1 MNETLKSKNGTMF
14 QSKATLPDGTIEI
27 TDTLPKQDY
36 YKSLRRN
43 SVSSPGSQF
52 TINNS
57 TNVYDAISGYR
68 KSKAIEYKPSG
79 KQVQCSVLMLE
90 GIEQIYTIDKH
101 FYGIHLFKLICEK
114 LELTETEYF
123 GLTYRG
129 NQNVDMWLKMD
140 EKITKQLERN
150 PWRFEFRF
158 KFYPAHPEYLKDD
171 LTRYFLCLQI
181 RQDIICGQLPCS
193 FNTYVILG
201 AYVIQSEAGDWDSEV
216 HEGIEYLYNVP
227 FAPKNLQTPELLIRI
242 AELHQKL
249 KGRTPEQADRMF
261 LENARRMALYGVH
274 LHRVKSVTGDDLSLG
289 VYHAGVLVYRGRLRM
304 QRYTWARIVELS
316 YRGKDFIMVVRP
328 VIFDEY
334 IESPSGG
341 ARRRTSVSSI
351 KGSLS
356 GNEISSIERS
366 TAKQRSRSAKPAS
379 VAQRNKTLTFKCLN
393 GELAK
398 RLYNV
403 VIDHHTFFRLREGG
417 NSRRLN
423 LQPGFGTRKY
433 HYNSRPQIF
442 EDNESGVWT
451 LNRDGG
457 LPPTGSIRRVAAQRR
472 PEQYA
477 KSLVTLMTPVASR
490 KGTGFR
496 APCASI
502 EDADSIRNGY
512 QGGANTI
519 GHHESSVL
527 MEESYAPVKSSHPA
541 PGSSIKAPAVWT
553 LSSERPPQ
561 HFRQMAP
568 PLNVTPRMPRPE
580 LSRQHWQMS
589 PADCTQGLGMDFYG
603 TDVATMMDA
612 GWQGSR
618 TNRGIKGPGAYY
630 YEVSV
635 LEDGDVRV
643 GWSTND
649 ASLMLGMDSH
659 GYGYGAAENG
669 EGSSVRQSAMGRL
682 VQNGKVHE
690 MGFPASVSDV
700 IGCFLQLQ
708 KNPNGDGLEG
718 NVMWSHNG
726 QLVTSPHAN
735 LVCIPPEIATDSA
748 FFPAVSLR
756 DARVSLNF
764 GEKPFVHSP
773 EQISGGRV
781 KWMAP
786 VEVPAERMVQNVNSG
801 WRINQFD
808 TTSTLN
814 LIVSEDGRMVQAKE
828 NEWQGFR
835 ANKGVFEAGKYYYEV
850 EMVEDCGYARV
861 GWSLPTGDL
870 QLGADNLGY
879 GFGFAPDGSPAKKV
893 FNCEVED
900 YGVKVKVGDVV
911 GCFLDLDNGS
921 IQWSVN
927 GEVLPPAY
935 YMDSSFITHDKTIF
949 FPTASLFC
957 TTLEVNY
964 GDRPFKYQPSEEWY
978 PLFAAADEFV
988 KDSPKWP
995 IDINTVRQPHATTER
1010 VESDILYPGVTI
1022 TVTTR
1027 ENQAQS
1033 SDTSPVSSQ
1042 RRTSGHT
1049 SMEGEDQ
1056 EDEDTVI
1063 DVQDEQDRGVTST
1076 PSRATPQQSA
1086 TDTPLTYTSTDAQR
1100 VTEEDDP
1107 EVTVEYYTN
1116 EEGQR
1121 VKKIIQKQR
1130 KVVTTI
1136 HKESVERF
1144 ETTRIH
1150 HSSSADQSGWQNQA
1164 DNSTVNE
1171 DEAMN
1176 KAIHQATKLDSDTFV
1191 VNGSTNI
1198 RSDVIPTTL
1207 TTTTVTTTTTKSEY
1221 TAN

>member
-1 MNETLKSKNGTMF
+1 MF

-57 TNVYDAISGYR
+57 TNVYDATSGYR

-90 GIEQIYTIDKH
+90 GIEQIYTIDNDCAVCERCPLRLHELFRQHRLKRGRAVPPPSRCCNTAH
-101 FYGIHLFKLICEK
+101 AHIYEGGSRELSCDLVSLSLLAGAASKKNWEADHSPRVSAPLSITFYLRAGTQMC
-114 LELTETEYF
+114 
-123 GLTYRG
+123 GG
-129 NQNVDMWLKMD
+129 
-140 EKITKQLERN
+140 
-150 PWRFEFRF
+150 
-158 KFYPAHPEYLKDD
+158 
-171 LTRYFLCLQI
+171 FLCLHCSRRHSNHLCASRYVPMYTQQI
-181 RQDIICGQLPCS
+181 VKRNLLPCS

-227 FAPKNLQTPELLIRI
+227 FAPKNLQTPEMLIRI

-261 LENARRMALYGVH
+261 LENARRMALYG
-274 LHRVKSVTGDDLSLG
+274 SVTGDDLSLG

-356 GNEISSIERS
+356 GNEISSIERG

-472 PEQYA
+472 PEQYE
-477 KSLVTLMTPVASR
+477 
-490 KGTGFR
+490 GTGFR

-519 GHHESSVL
+519 GPHESSVL

-541 PGSSIKAPAVWT
+541 PGSSVKAPADWT

-561 HFRQMAP
+561 QFRQMARP
-568 PLNVTPRMPRPE
+568 PNVTPRMPRPE

-669 EGSSVRQSAMGRL
+669 EGSSVKQSAMGRL
-682 VQNGKVHE
+682 VHNGKVHE

-735 LVCIPPEIATDSA
+735 IVCIPPEIATDSA
-748 FFPAVSLR
+748 FFPS
-756 DARVSLNF
+756 
-764 GEKPFVHSP
+764 K
-773 EQISGGRV
+773 
-781 KWMAP
+781 
-786 VEVPAERMVQNVNSG
+786 
-801 WRINQFD
+801 
-808 TTSTLN
+808 
-814 LIVSEDGRMVQAKE
+814 
-828 NEWQGFR
+828 
-835 ANKGVFEAGKYYYEV
+835 
-850 EMVEDCGYARV
+850 
-861 GWSLPTGDL
+861 
-870 QLGADNLGY
+870 
-879 GFGFAPDGSPAKKV
+879 
-893 FNCEVED
+893 
-900 YGVKVKVGDVV
+900 
-911 GCFLDLDNGS
+911 
-921 IQWSVN
+921 
-927 GEVLPPAY
+927 
-935 YMDSSFITHDKTIF
+935 
-949 FPTASLFC
+949 
-957 TTLEVNY
+957 
-964 GDRPFKYQPSEEWY
+964 
-978 PLFAAADEFV
+978 
-988 KDSPKWP
+988 
-995 IDINTVRQPHATTER
+995 
-1010 VESDILYPGVTI
+1010 
-1022 TVTTR
+1022 
-1027 ENQAQS
+1027 
-1033 SDTSPVSSQ
+1033 
-1042 RRTSGHT
+1042 
-1049 SMEGEDQ
+1049 
-1056 EDEDTVI
+1056 
-1063 DVQDEQDRGVTST
+1063 
-1076 PSRATPQQSA
+1076 
-1086 TDTPLTYTSTDAQR
+1086 
-1100 VTEEDDP
+1100 
-1107 EVTVEYYTN
+1107 
-1116 EEGQR
+1116 
-1121 VKKIIQKQR
+1121 
-1130 KVVTTI
+1130 
-1136 HKESVERF
+1136 
-1144 ETTRIH
+1144 
-1150 HSSSADQSGWQNQA
+1150 
-1164 DNSTVNE
+1164 
-1171 DEAMN
+1171 
-1176 KAIHQATKLDSDTFV
+1176 
-1191 VNGSTNI
+1191 
-1198 RSDVIPTTL
+1198 
-1207 TTTTVTTTTTKSEY
+1207 
-1221 TAN
+1221 

>member
-1 MNETLKSKNGTMF
+1 MSLCCIVFNFLSDFAQQNGTMF

-36 YKSLRRN
+36 YKSLRRS

-57 TNVYDAISGYR
+57 TNVYDATSGYR

-90 GIEQIYTIDKH
+90 GIEQIYTIDVRLFVTFIFCKYHTLTLVCAKLQLELLFLFRLIVKKEIRIGVDKH

-123 GLTYRG
+123 GFTYRG
-129 NQNVDMWLKMD
+129 NHNVDMWLKMD
-140 EKITKQLERN
+140 EKITKQLEKN
-150 PWRFEFRF
+150 PWKFEFRF
-158 KFYPAHPEYLKDD
+158 KFYPAHPDCLKDD

-201 AYVIQSEAGDWDSEV
+201 AYVIQSEAGDWDAEA

-227 FAPKNLQTPELLIRI
+227 FAPKNLQTSEMLIRI

-249 KGRTPEQADRMF
+249 NVGALLSPLRETDAKNRAYFYAMQNFISTVEADAVTCKQSTWIPTRLCKKTIFNDKLFSSSFSRGRTPEQADRMF
-261 LENARRMALYGVH
+261 LENARRLALYGVH
-274 LHRVKSVTGDDLSLG
+274 LHRVKSPTGDDLSLG
-289 VYHAGVLVYRGRLRM
+289 VYHSGVLVYRGRLRM

-316 YRGKDFIMVVRP
+316 HKGKDFAMVVRP

-334 IESPSGG
+334 IESPGG
-341 ARRRTSVSSI
+341 GSRRRTSVSSI
-351 KGSLS
+351 KGNSAAER
-356 GNEISSIERS
+356 GN
-366 TAKQRSRSAKPAS
+366 AKQRSRSAKPSSAT
-379 VAQRNKTLTFKCLN
+379 QRNKTLTFKCLN
-393 GELAK
+393 SELAK
-398 RLYNV
+398 RLYDV
-403 VIDHHTFFRLREGG
+403 VIDHHTFFRLRESGS
-417 NSRRLN
+417 SRRLN

-442 EDNESGVWT
+442 DDNESGVWT

-472 PEQYA
+472 PEQYDNT
-477 KSLVTLMTPVASR
+477 KGQLVLLL

-496 APCASI
+496 APYATV

-512 QGGANTI
+512 QGGVNTI
-519 GHHESSVL
+519 GPHESSVL
-527 MEESYAPVKSSHPA
+527 MEESYAPVKSSHITTPVTNAA
-541 PGSSIKAPAVWT
+541 PSNSVKSPMDWMFA
-553 LSSERPPQ
+553 SERQTQRVRRMSPP
-561 HFRQMAP
+561 P
-568 PLNVTPRMPRPE
+568 NVTPQLPRPE

-612 GWQGSR
+612 GWQSTYSIRIGSKTVSLKGINLLRASLFDRFSSLQGSR

-669 EGSSVRQSAMGRL
+669 NHFHNAKFALCPAIGEGSSIKQSTMGRL
-682 VQNGKVHE
+682 VHNGKAHE
-690 MGFPASVSDV
+690 MGFPASVTDV

-708 KNPNGDGLEG
+708 KSSSGDGLEG

-735 LVCIPPEIATDSA
+735 LVFIPPEIATESA
-748 FFPAVSLR
+748 FFPSNALPPTRRPNLLQPTLASSTAVSLR

-764 GEKPFVHSP
+764 GEKPFVHAP

-781 KWMAP
+781 RWMAP
-786 VEVPAERMVQNVNSG
+786 VEVPVEQMVQNTNSG

-814 LIVSEDGRMVQAKE
+814 LVISEDGRMAQAKE

-835 ANKGVFEAGKYYYEV
+835 ANKGVFEAGKYYYEL

-861 GWSLPTGDL
+861 GWSLPTADL

-879 GFGFAPDGSPAKKV
+879 GFGSAPDGSPAKKV
-893 FNCEVED
+893 FNGEVED
-900 YGVKVKVGDVV
+900 YGVKVKAGDVV
-911 GCFLDLDNGS
+911 GCFLDLDNGL

-927 GEVLPPAY
+927 GEVQPPAY

-949 FPTASLFC
+949 YPTASLFC

-988 KDSPKWP
+988 QDSPKWP
-995 IDINTVRQPHATTER
+995 VDINAVCQPH
-1010 VESDILYPGVTI
+1010 L
-1022 TVTTR
+1022 VTTHF
-1027 ENQAQS
+1027 
-1033 SDTSPVSSQ
+1033 
-1042 RRTSGHT
+1042 HT
-1049 SMEGEDQ
+1049 EDWSL
-1056 EDEDTVI
+1056 DIT
-1063 DVQDEQDRGVTST
+1063 
-1076 PSRATPQQSA
+1076 A
-1086 TDTPLTYTSTDAQR
+1086 LTYNTMHVVDFI
-1100 VTEEDDP
+1100 
-1107 EVTVEYYTN
+1107 YY
-1116 EEGQR
+1116 
-1121 VKKIIQKQR
+1121 
-1130 KVVTTI
+1130 
-1136 HKESVERF
+1136 
-1144 ETTRIH
+1144 
-1150 HSSSADQSGWQNQA
+1150 
-1164 DNSTVNE
+1164 
-1171 DEAMN
+1171 
-1176 KAIHQATKLDSDTFV
+1176 
-1191 VNGSTNI
+1191 
-1198 RSDVIPTTL
+1198 
-1207 TTTTVTTTTTKSEY
+1207 
-1221 TAN
+1221 